1 MIGSP
6 NSFLSRLEAIPA
18 NIIIR
23 TSQLIAR
30 LIIDK
35 TGCFVR
41 KVLKLLIDSLIKCY
55 LVEYLDLCPSVMMSS
70 T

>member
-1 MIGSP
+1 VVVSP
-6 NSFLSRLEAIPA
+6 NFLFSRPAAIPA

-30 LIIDK
+30 LIIDR

-41 KVLKLLIDSLIKCY
+41 KDLKLLIDPLI
-55 LVEYLDLCPSVMMSS
+55 
-70 T
+70 